1 MKYLMLVLCSVFIL
15 SCQHAPV
22 APIVVAEK
30 KPVESAQDIHAL
42 TRELMAK
49 CGINEQLENMP
60 EKTMAEVRE
69 CFKRN
74 ETILGKMSD
83 QVIADIN
90 GIIDR
95 SFNPDTIRAILAEYI
110 ESQMSPDDMRSVIAW
125 LDSPL
130 GLKLTAIE
138 KNAST
143 PESYRAMVEA
153 VPTLKQTPDYDERL
167 KLVHEIDASVKATD
181 LIVDRMINMQIITLT
196 ALGSAFPSMNLPP
209 EQTMR
214 ENFEKNRN
222 DISGAIGREI
232 ALSILF
238 TYRDVSK
245 AELKEYIRFMKTDYG
260 TRYHNVIQE
269 GSNKAYM
276 FCGKKFSDAVV
287 KRIKSKEPDEDA
299 EKTAPISPVH
309 PQQR

>member
-1 MKYLMLVLCSVFIL
+1 MKYVILVLCSVFIL
-15 SCQHAPV
+15 ACQHAPE
-22 APIVVAEK
+22 APVVTEK
-30 KPVESAQDIHAL
+30 KPVESVQDIHAL

-74 ETILGKMSD
+74 ETILGRMSD
-83 QVIADIN
+83 QVITDIN
-90 GIIDR
+90 AIIDR
-95 SFNPDTIRAILAEYI
+95 SFNPDTIRSILAEYI
-110 ESQMSPDDMRSVIAW
+110 ESQMSPDDMRSVLAW

-138 KNAST
+138 KTAST

-153 VPTLKQTPDYDERL
+153 IPTLKQTPDYDERL

-196 ALGSAFPSMNLPP
+196 ALGSAFPSMSLPP

-214 ENFEKNRN
+214 ENFDKNRQE
-222 DISGAIGREI
+222 ISSTIGREI

-269 GSNKAYM
+269 GSNKAYT
-276 FCGKKFSDAVV
+276 FCGKKFSEAVV
-287 KRIKSKEPDEDA
+287 KRIKNKEPDED
-299 EKTAPISPVH
+299 TAKMAPTSPIH

>member
-1 MKYLMLVLCSVFIL
+1 MKYVMLVLCSVFIL
-15 SCQHAPV
+15 SCQHAPE
-22 APIVVAEK
+22 APVVAEK
-30 KPVESAQDIHAL
+30 KPAESAQDIHAL
-42 TRELMAK
+42 TRELMVK
-49 CGINEQLENMP
+49 CGINEQVENVP

-83 QVIADIN
+83 QVVTDIN
-90 GIIDR
+90 AIIDR

-110 ESQMSPDDMRSVIAW
+110 ESQMSSDDMRSVIAW

-138 KNAST
+138 KTAST
-143 PESYRAMVEA
+143 PESYRAMVEY
-153 VPTLKQTPDYDERL
+153 VPTLKQRPDYDERL
-167 KLVHEIDASVKATD
+167 KLVQEIDASVKATE

-196 ALGSAFPSMNLPP
+196 ALGSAFPSMSLPP

-214 ENFEKNRN
+214 ENFDKNRQEITN
-222 DISGAIGREI
+222 AIGREI
-232 ALSILF
+232 ALSIFF

-269 GSNKAYM
+269 GSNKAYT
-276 FCGKKFSDAVV
+276 FCGKKFSEAVV
-287 KRIKSKEPDEDA
+287 KRIKNKEPDE
-299 EKTAPISPVH
+299 ETTKIAPTSPVH

>member
-1 MKYLMLVLCSVFIL
+1 MKYVMLVLCSVFIL
-15 SCQHAPV
+15 SCQHAPE
-22 APIVVAEK
+22 APVVAEK
-30 KPVESAQDIHAL
+30 KPAESAQAIHAL

-49 CGINEQLENMP
+49 CGINEQLENVP

-74 ETILGKMSD
+74 ETILGKMSE
-83 QVIADIN
+83 QVITDIN
-90 GIIDR
+90 GIIGR

-138 KNAST
+138 KTAST

-153 VPTLKQTPDYDERL
+153 VPTLKQTPDYDERI
-167 KLVHEIDASVKATD
+167 KLVQEIDASVKATD

-196 ALGSAFPSMNLPP
+196 ALGSAFPSMSLPP

-214 ENFEKNRN
+214 ENFEKNRTE
-222 DISGAIGREI
+222 ISGAIGREI

-269 GSNKAYM
+269 GSNKAYT

-287 KRIKSKEPDEDA
+287 KRIKSKEPDEEA
-299 EKTAPISPVH
+299 TKIAPSSPVH